1 MLKIVNLGHSCFMF
15 QNDVSFLIDPYKNH
29 SVPNLKMP
37 SVSVNKVFVSHEHHD
52 HNGVDLVNIVPTD
65 KEIKYKTITVPHDH
79 HNGSKRGLN
88 LMHIFYVDGYKII
101 HTGDLGCLPSEE
113 VLEEMKNTDILLAPI
128 NGYYTISAEELVKIM
143 KLVNPKVT
151 IPMHY
156 YIKENGS
163 GYPDGGQIDIFKRL
177 VGTYK
182 EIDDNYLEVN
192 EELFKN
198 RVVIFDK
205 ALQG

>member
-1 MLKIVNLGHSCFMF
+1 MLKIVNLGHACFML
-15 QNDVSFLIDPYKNH
+15 QSDVSFVVDPYRNR

-37 SVSVNKVFVSHEHHD
+37 SISANKVFSSHD
-52 HNGVDLVNIVPTD
+52 HYDHDAINLVSIIPTD
-65 KEIKYKTITVPHDH
+65 KELKYKTITVPHDH
-79 HNGSKRGLN
+79 HNGSHRGLN

-101 HTGDLGCLPSEE
+101 HTGDLGCIPSEE

-128 NGYYTISAEELVKIM
+128 NGYYTISSEELVKIM

-156 YIKENGS
+156 HIKANNS
-163 GYPDGGQIDIFKRL
+163 GYPDGGQIDIFKKL
-177 VGTYK
+177 VGEYK
-182 EIDDNYLEVN
+182 EIDGYSVEVN
-192 EELFKN
+192 DELFKN

-205 ALQG
+205 ALQE

>member
-1 MLKIVNLGHSCFMF
+1 MLKIVNLGHACFMF
-15 QNDVSFLIDPYKNH
+15 QSDVSFITDPYRNN
-29 SVPNLKMP
+29 SVPNLRMP
-37 SVSVNKVFVSHEHHD
+37 KVSVNKVFISHNHYDHDGVS
-52 HNGVDLVNIVPTD
+52 LVNIVPTD
-65 KEIKYKTITVPHDH
+65 KEIKYKTITVAHDH

-101 HTGDLGCLPSEE
+101 HTGDLGCIPSEE

-156 YIKENGS
+156 FIKENGS
-163 GYPDGGQIDIFKRL
+163 GYPDGGQIDIFKKL
-177 VGTYK
+177 VGDYK
-182 EIDDNYLEVN
+182 EIDDNYIEVN
-192 EELFKN
+192 DELFKN
-198 RVVIFDK
+198 KVVIVDK
-205 ALQG
+205 ALQD